1 MFKTTRAV
9 ARLSTFALAAF
20 SAFSASA
27 TDVPRAVWQEA
38 PSSALSA
45 DMPQPGHRRTLTLD
59 FHQASALI
67 ARTQRAGAAVA
78 LSLPHPDG
86 GFHDFLLS
94 DSGVMPAELKAK
106 YPEIVSLSGID
117 GEGRSARVDVSPMGL
132 HAMVFDADGVWIV
145 RPERRD
151 GAGDRYM
158 SYERAELAVPG
169 EKFQCG
175 THGDAIQ
182 ASGLNLGGDRPTP
195 TAPLVSTGANT
206 RNYRAAVA
214 ANHNYVA
221 AVCPGNLTV
230 ACGLGQ
236 VVLAM
241 NRVNQVYETELGV
254 HMTLIA
260 DNDKII
266 YPLASGN
273 PPPTTPTNDPYGNS
287 TNALGQNQTNLTNVI
302 GSANYDI
309 GHVFTTGSGG
319 VAGLGVTCRDTQKA
333 RGTTGLSNPVGDDFY
348 IDYVSH
354 EMGHQF
360 GGNHTFN
367 STTSSCGGGNREAG
381 AAYEPGSGSS
391 IQAYA
396 GICGVDNLQP
406 HSDPYFHAKSLDEI
420 NTWIGGIGG
429 NCVAATPST
438 HAAPVIDPASLP
450 AGLTIPKQTPFALS
464 AVATDAD
471 GDLITYNWEQY
482 DLGSATTL
490 AQGDTGN
497 GPIFRSYNATL
508 SPTRTFPSLSAVL
521 AGGALPKGEAWPN
534 TTRNLNFRLTVRDN
548 HDVPGTPQ
556 FGRTES
562 ANLTLAVTA
571 SAGPFVV
578 TAPNTAL
585 TWDRADPQTVTWNVA
600 NTDVAPV
607 SCANVRLD
615 LSIDG
620 GATWPFELSA
630 GTANNGSA
638 TVTVPSGAPNTAQA
652 RVRASCVGNVFF
664 DVSDANFS
672 IVGVEAVPVVAVA
685 VADVTLA
692 VTLGSQASGTFDI
705 GNDGGGTLTWQ
716 IVEAATAARGTGGCD
731 NPTDID
737 WLSASPTSGSATSV
751 SPSTVT
757 VTVAPTML
765 EAGEHT
771 ALLCVTSNDPAHPV
785 VEVPVNI
792 TVDLPPEIFANGF
805 EPGN

>member
-1 MFKTTRAV
+1 MFKTNRAV
-9 ARLSTFALAAF
+9 VRISAFAFAAF
-20 SAFSASA
+20 SALSASA
-27 TDVPRAVWQEA
+27 ADVPRNVWQDA

-45 DMPQPGHRRTLTLD
+45 DMPQPGQRRSLTLD
-59 FHQASALI
+59 FHKTNSLVAGS
-67 ARTQRAGAAVA
+67 QRAGAAVA

-86 GFHDFLLS
+86 GFYDFLLS
-94 DSGVMPAELKAK
+94 DSGVMPAELQAK

-117 GEGRSARVDVSPMGL
+117 GEGRSARVDISPSGL
-132 HAMVFDADGVWIV
+132 QAMVFDTDGVWIV
-145 RPERRD
+145 RPEMRE
-151 GAGDRYM
+151 GTGNRYM
-158 SYERAELAVPG
+158 SYRRADVAMPT
-169 EKFQCG
+169 EKFQCE
-175 THGDAIQ
+175 THEDALQ
-182 ASGLNLGGDRPTP
+182 ASRPSLLGDGRPAST
-195 TAPLVSTGANT
+195 LVSTGANT

-254 HMTLIA
+254 HLTLIA

-273 PPPTTPTNDPYGNS
+273 PAPTTPTNDPYSNN
-287 TNALGQNQTNLTNVI
+287 TAALGQNQTNLTNVI
-302 GSANYDI
+302 GTANFDI

-319 VAGLGVTCRDTQKA
+319 VAGLAVTCLNSQKG

-367 STTSSCGGGNREAG
+367 STTSSCGGGNRAAN
-381 AAYEPGSGSS
+381 AAYEPGSGST

-396 GICGVDNLQP
+396 GICAADNLQP

-420 NTWIGGIGG
+420 NTWINGNGGS
-429 NCVAATPST
+429 CVSATPAT
-438 HAAPVIDPASLP
+438 NAAPVIDPASLP
-450 AGLTIPKQTPFALS
+450 TGLTIPHRTPFALS

-471 GDLITYNWEQY
+471 GDILTYNWEQY
-482 DLGSATTL
+482 DLGSATALTE
-490 AQGDTGN
+490 GDIGN

-508 SPTRTFPSLSAVL
+508 SPIRIFPSMSAVL
-521 AGGALPKGEAWPN
+521 EGGVTLPKGEAWPN
-534 TTRNLNFRLTVRDN
+534 SNRNLNFRLTVRDN

-562 ANLTLAVTA
+562 ANITLAVTT

-578 TAPNTAL
+578 TSPNTAT

-600 NTDVAPV
+600 NTDAAPV

-615 LSIDG
+615 LSVDG
-620 GATWPFELSA
+620 GASWPFELAAS
-630 GTANNGSA
+630 TANNGSA
-638 TVTVPSGAPNTAQA
+638 SVMVPAPAPNTTQA

-664 DVSDANFS
+664 DVSNANFT
-672 IVGVEAVPVVAVA
+672 IVGVEAAPVVAVDT
-685 VADVTLA
+685 VGLSLDV
-692 VTLGSQASGTFDI
+692 VLGQESSGTFEI

-716 IVEAATAARGTGGCD
+716 ITEAAAVARGTGGCE

-737 WLSASPTSGSATSV
+737 WLSVSPTSGTANAV
-751 SPSTVT
+751 APSTVT
-757 VTVAPTML
+757 VTVSPTML
-765 EAGEHT
+765 SEGEHS
-771 ALLCVTSNDPAHPV
+771 ALLCVSSNDEENPLVEIPV
-785 VEVPVNI
+785 TI
-792 TVDLPPEIFANGF
+792 TVELPPLIFANGF
-805 EPGN
+805 E